1 MITNFKIFEK
11 LSDRKPGKDG
21 LMNSHSISTEMKD
34 KILPYING
42 ESYYINKKVL
52 ELSIPKIKD
61 KSFDGVSLGA
71 DNKGFFVYTNR
82 CRSHSY
88 ESPEKIPDSKIKF
101 VESTG

>member
-1 MITNFKIFEK
+1 MITKFKIFEK
-11 LSDRKPGKDG
+11 LSDRKPGKEG
-21 LMNSHSISTEMKD
+21 LMNSHISKEMKD

-52 ELSIPKIKD
+52 ELSIPKIKG

-71 DNKGFFVYTNR
+71 DNKGFFVYTHR

-101 VESTG
+101 VKSTG